1 MIKRMGAALLFAL
14 SGSAYA
20 QSSVTLY
27 GILDFAV
34 SYYNNASQGGS
45 FIGIPTVTGEL
56 PSRWGIKGVEDV
68 GGGYKVL
75 FVLENGFQPGTGVL
89 NYGGRL
95 FGRQAYV
102 AVSSNAYGTLTFGRQ
117 MNMTMY
123 AQANADVIGPSLH
136 SMAAFDAYL
145 PNARSDNAI
154 GYMGTFHGLTL
165 GGTYSFGRDAAGPV
179 GPSATNCAG
188 QVPGDFIA
196 CRQYTALIAYD
207 AANFG
212 LAASYDVA
220 RGGTGAL
227 APLNNPAYTDTH
239 NIINAYVKVG
249 PAKFGVGW
257 IRRNTAA
264 ASHLQ
269 ADIIFAGGTYYA
281 TPFLSLDLQG
291 VRYLQRVEGGKGDAN
306 STLLIG
312 RVNYFLSKRTTVYAS
327 LGYMFNSAQAANP
340 VAGGTVA
347 AGVNQ
352 VGVMSGIQQ
361 RF

>member
-1 MIKRMGAALLFAL
+1 MLKRMSAALLFAL
-14 SGSAYA
+14 TGSAYA

-27 GILDFAV
+27 GIIDFAV
-34 SYYNNASQGGS
+34 SYYNNASKGGS
-45 FIGIPTVTGEL
+45 FIGVPTVTGEL
-56 PSRWGIKGVEDV
+56 PSRWGIRGAEDV
-68 GGGYKVL
+68 GGGYKIL

-102 AVSSNAYGTLTFGRQ
+102 GVSSAYGTLTLGRQ

-123 AQANADVIGPSLH
+123 ALANADVIGPSLH
-136 SMAAFDAYL
+136 SMAAFDTYL

-154 GYMGTFHGLTL
+154 GYMGTFRGLTF

-188 QVPGDFIA
+188 QVPGDIVA
-196 CRQYTALIAYD
+196 CRQYTAMIAYD
-207 AANFG
+207 SASFG

-239 NIINAYVKVG
+239 TIVDGYVKLG

-264 ASHLQ
+264 ANHLQ

-281 TPFLSLDLQG
+281 TPFLSLDVQAA
-291 VRYLQRVEGGKGDAN
+291 RYLQRMEGSKGDAN
-306 STLLIG
+306 STLLVG
-312 RVNYFLSKRTTVYAS
+312 RANYFLSKRTTVYAS
-327 LGYMFNSAQAANP
+327 VGYMFNSAQAANP
-340 VAGGTVA
+340 VAGGSVA

-352 VGVMSGIQQ
+352 VGVMTGIQQ

>member
-1 MIKRMGAALLFAL
+1 
-14 SGSAYA
+14 
-20 QSSVTLY
+20 
-27 GILDFAV
+27 
-34 SYYNNASQGGS
+34 
-45 FIGIPTVTGEL
+45 
-56 PSRWGIKGVEDV
+56 
-68 GGGYKVL
+68 
-75 FVLENGFQPGTGVL
+75 
-89 NYGGRL
+89 
-95 FGRQAYV
+95 
-102 AVSSNAYGTLTFGRQ
+102 
-117 MNMTMY
+117 
-123 AQANADVIGPSLH
+123 
-136 SMAAFDAYL
+136 
-145 PNARSDNAI
+145 
-154 GYMGTFHGLTL
+154 
-165 GGTYSFGRDAAGPV
+165 
-179 GPSATNCAG
+179 
-188 QVPGDFIA
+188 
-196 CRQYTALIAYD
+196 
-207 AANFG
+207 
-212 LAASYDVA
+212 
-220 RGGTGAL
+220 
-227 APLNNPAYTDTH
+227 
-239 NIINAYVKVG
+239 VG

-312 RVNYFLSKRTTVYAS
+312 QVNYFLSKRTTVYAS